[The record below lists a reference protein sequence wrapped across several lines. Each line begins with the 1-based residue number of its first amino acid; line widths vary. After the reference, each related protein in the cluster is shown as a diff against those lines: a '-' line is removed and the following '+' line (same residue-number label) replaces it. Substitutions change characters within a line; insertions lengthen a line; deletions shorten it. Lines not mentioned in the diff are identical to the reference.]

1 MATLIQNENY
11 NLKGYHKDLTFDA
24 KGDLVEVSYYKN
36 YDISG
41 KIFSNL
47 QVKESRTYIR
57 GASTLLEQRNMLIE
71 WYSETKIIASK
82 TINKYYTSEI
92 GYKANKRARQNLVDK
107 ASMYLLSVIGID
119 DAKNF
124 LEDVSG
130 SILTYVDGT
139 ISPLVNLISTSTE
152 TYMTPEIKAT
162 LDVILNVNY

>member
-1 MATLIQNENY
+1 MGNLVQNIDYSIQ
-11 NLKGYHKDLTFDA
+11 GFHKQLTFDS
-24 KGDLVEVSYYKN
+24 KGDLTVVSYYQS
-36 YDISG
+36 YDNVN
-41 KIFSNL
+41 KVFSNL
-47 QVKESRTYIR
+47 KVKEQRTYIR
-57 GASTLLEQRNMLIE
+57 GASTLLEQRDMLIE
-71 WYSETKIIASK
+71 WFSGSNLIASK
-82 TINKYYTSEI
+82 TTNKYYTAEI

-119 DAKNF
+119 DAKKF
-124 LEDVSG
+124 LEGVSG